1 MMCANQSCKQHKRYK
16 HETGKRWGTGK
27 MNMSSPILPIAQYAA
42 RSQDD
47 AVLRV
52 SSSGGVFTEL
62 ARVVFAK
69 KGVVVAAGWNRATM
83 TVEHRCV
90 ESEAELADLRG
101 SKYVTS
107 DMSGVYKPME
117 RFISEGRQILFVGT
131 PCQVAAIRHRFGN
144 PENLILCAIACHS
157 NVPQDVW
164 ALYCDDIQRKFRS
177 RIVDV
182 QFRDKRYGWRKST
195 FNVVFDNQTHLA
207 ESLYANFYAKVFF
220 SGWASKT
227 ACLNCKFRAGHSGAD
242 LLIGDFWGVEDVLSN
257 LDDGKGISV
266 VLAYSLEGK
275 DFLSEANLKLYAVTY
290 RQAVAKNPF
299 IEVSPKTD
307 FVKRARFQRV
317 YKSRGLH
324 CAVRYAEFGPQS
336 KEIFIRVFRFVRYT
350 AGRAWKI
357 LRMIA
362 KDQKSET

>member
-1 MMCANQSCKQHKRYK
+1 M
-16 HETGKRWGTGK
+16 
-27 MNMSSPILPIAQYAA
+27 SPILPIAQYAA
-42 RSQDD
+42 RSRDD
-47 AVLRV
+47 VVLRV

-62 ARVVFAK
+62 AHVVLAK

-83 TVEHRCV
+83 TVEHCCV
-90 ESEAELADLRG
+90 ESEEGLADLRG

-117 RFISEGRQILFVGT
+117 RFMSEGRQVLFVGT

-220 SGWASKT
+220 SGLASKS
-227 ACLNCKFRAGHSGAD
+227 ACLDCKFRAGHSGAD
-242 LLIGDFWGVEDVLSN
+242 LLIGDFWGIEDVLPE

-275 DFLSEANLKLYAVTY
+275 NILSMANLTLYEVAY
-290 RQAVAKNPF
+290 PQAVAKNPF

-307 FVKRARFQRV
+307 PVKRARFQRV
-317 YKSRGLH
+317 YRSCGLH
-324 CAVRYAEFGPQS
+324 RAMRYAEFGALPN
-336 KEIFIRVFRFVRYT
+336 EILIRGSRVVRRIIE
-350 AGRAWKI
+350 RAW
-357 LRMIA
+357 RVVR
-362 KDQKSET
+362 